1 MTLEDIL
8 KGLVGE
14 TSDVTVRGSEYT
26 RNGTLFAAHPD
37 PNIVELRLGNEIAE
51 AAMRTADTASSP
63 RGEDWVRLSA
73 KDWSSARDRL
83 EAWFRVAWRLADRR

>member
-1 MTLEDIL
+1 MTLDDIL
-8 KGLVGE
+8 ASLLDE
-14 TSDVTVRGSEYT
+14 TSDVTVHGGEYT

-63 RGEDWVRLSA
+63 RGDDWVRLSA

-83 EAWFRVAWRLADRR
+83 EAWFRVAWRFAGER